1 MFETTYGM
9 TGHFRLPGLTLAT
22 NLTDFAKSMEITT
35 FSGPWKLSTAVSTQ
49 IWGANIGDNW
59 CSYPSLYGDSWEGS
73 RFQHVDKRIIAFRFC
88 IHIWEFSYFTC
99 QFMTVAPI
107 ILQLS
112 PSPPKT
118 GHFWGGYS
126 NFMSYKNPWGDEAWW
141 RFIVS
146 SSSYWSRIQKWILEE
161 PRDGGSNQIVGWEM
175 VRKFY
180 HGCIGYLYVYKW
192 FIHRNLGSMD
202 RKYCWW

>member
-73 RFQHVDKRIIAFRFC
+73 RFQHVDKRIIASRFC

-126 NFMSYKNPWGDEAWW
+126 NFMSYKTPCDGEAGWRDHRFQFKLLKSHPKMNPSGASGW
-141 RFIVS
+141 RLKPNRWLGNGQEVLS
-146 SSSYWSRIQKWILEE
+146 WMHWVL
-161 PRDGGSNQIVGWEM
+161 V
-175 VRKFY
+175 
-180 HGCIGYLYVYKW
+180 CI
-192 FIHRNLGSMD
+192 
-202 RKYCWW
+202 